1 MFVQVDIPQLEDE
14 VLNALNSILMIC
26 YGDSVYEDVEKEIM
40 RVVEVLEKK
49 HLINKRIIPNQI
61 NCPDKYYTA

>member
-1 MFVQVDIPQLEDE
+1 MIVQVDIPQLEDE

-26 YGDSVYEDVEKEIM
+26 YGDGVYEDVEKEIM
-40 RVVEVLEKK
+40 RVVEILERK

-61 NCPDKYYTA
+61 NNPDKYYTA